1 MSAMSEEQE
10 IGEFNMELR
19 KGESVTDLPDWDNEV
34 IEWDSSTGIYYVA
47 GKPVSMSQGVAMF
60 KPEGEEKDDKQV

>member
-1 MSAMSEEQE
+1 MSNSEEIE
-10 IGEFNMELR
+10 NFNMELR

-47 GKPVSMSQGVAMF
+47 GQPVSMCQGVAMF
-60 KPEGEEKDDKQV
+60 KKENTDSNE

>member
-1 MSAMSEEQE
+1 MSNSEEIE
-10 IGEFNMELR
+10 NFNMELR

-47 GKPVSMSQGVAMF
+47 GQPVSMCQGVAMF
-60 KPEGEEKDDKQV
+60 KKEDADNNE